1 MYKWRS
7 IIGPNVLEYDPTAKI
22 NDLVTKSERM
32 DEIKGGNRLET
43 LEDSLEAYK
52 YRAPLHS
59 SFVHCFMQ
67 LEIV

>member
-52 YRAPLHS
+52 
-59 SFVHCFMQ
+59 
-67 LEIV
+67 

>member
-1 MYKWRS
+1 MYKWRF

-52 YRAPLHS
+52 
-59 SFVHCFMQ
+59 
-67 LEIV
+67 